1 MVVLDTNLPSFI
13 VRVMDCA
20 NGLPLSISFLN
31 MSPLE
36 KCVTL
41 ACFTNLSQS
50 VPFPDPGPPMTRAT
64 RKLDRMR
71 HDKFT
76 LVGSVMN
83 PMNSSRLMTPSSF
96 SSAAFMISV
105 TSSSERVLPAVER
118 RPESS
123 SSERSPDP
131 SRSRVRNVVT
141 NESISSGEESSAS
154 ASVDVDDVVP
164 LNICSQPL
172 MNSSYSMVPDRSTS
186 TASTSLA
193 SVSSDGRSPM
203 ERSNSRKS
211 STRRKGSEASGD
223 DVWAKLRN
231 RSRMICR
238 SCSFRMNAVLHLV
251 VATVKC
257 RRCI

>member
-154 ASVDVDDVVP
+154 VDVDDVVP

-172 MNSSYSMVPDRSTS
+172 MNSSYSMVPDRSAS